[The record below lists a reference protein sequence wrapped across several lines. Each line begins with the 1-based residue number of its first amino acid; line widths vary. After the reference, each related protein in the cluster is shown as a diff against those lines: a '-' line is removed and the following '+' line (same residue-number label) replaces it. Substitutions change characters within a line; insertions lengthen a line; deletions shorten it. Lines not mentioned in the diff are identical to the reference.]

1 MHDACVFRVMK
12 PETGK
17 QREVTFKKALAPKTI
32 LIQKKKSNLSK
43 DMIIC
48 PNNLYNTEN
57 IFDLMIEI
65 KSQDTE
71 NAAFLRI

>member
-12 PETGK
+12 PETGN
-17 QREVTFKKALAPKTI
+17 QREVTLNKDIPNT
-32 LIQKKKSNLSK
+32 KKKSNLIS
-43 DMIIC
+43 C

-65 KSQDTE
+65 KSQDIE
-71 NAAFLRI
+71 NTAFLRI